1 MINQTNHNSFEP
13 FGSIYTEPVD
23 IAKLNLTRREITSSS
38 PKITDLFVFPC
49 EVCIECPPG
58 LSRLLIASSP
68 DMDDVKTF
76 AVRNNLRLK
85 PNTYFNL
92 IPLST
97 PLVWYIITPR
107 EIPGQSADLSVP
119 YTYQPVSAPFH
130 VRRILAAGLPIRPNT
145 AVSQKCPINLM
156 KCFMSMKGVS
166 RFLCQREPLR
176 FSPMI

>member
-107 EIPGQSADLSVP
+107 EIPGQSADLSVHISAGVRAFP
-119 YTYQPVSAPFH
+119 CAPDSGLLVYQSG
-130 VRRILAAGLPIRPNT
+130 RTLPSHKNVP
-145 AVSQKCPINLM
+145 
-156 KCFMSMKGVS
+156 
-166 RFLCQREPLR
+166 
-176 FSPMI
+176 